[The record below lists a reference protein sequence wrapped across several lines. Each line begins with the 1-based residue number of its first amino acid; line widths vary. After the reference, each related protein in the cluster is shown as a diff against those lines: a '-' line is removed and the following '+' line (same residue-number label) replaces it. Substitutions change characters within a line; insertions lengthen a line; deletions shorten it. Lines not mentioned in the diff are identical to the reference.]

1 MKKGLSVFDL
11 LVRQVSALVIETVD
25 FACPEGQ
32 DIQDILAV
40 EAQCY
45 HVLAVNCAVKHKALR
60 KLSKQASKNKKPGK
74 AATRAKPAK
83 PLPVDASARR
93 ARAARSAQR
102 RGRQTSRAPSASP
115 RTSAKTGRGAQARGH

>member
-1 MKKGLSVFDL
+1 MKKELSVFDL

-60 KLSKQASKNKKPGK
+60 KLSKQASKNKKLGK

-83 PLPVDASARR
+83 PLPASVRR

-102 RGRQTSRAPSASP
+102 RGRQTSRTPSASP
-115 RTSAKTGRGAQARGH
+115 RTSAKTSRGAQA